1 MKTILSRQILIGIV
15 LGLALLSS
23 CIPSDQTATLTVIP
37 VKFNLPPVA
46 ATRTFTV
53 KSSESW
59 FMEQIG
65 EEDWCTV
72 YPDKSTPGDTQITLT
87 VNPLP
92 NEMPRT
98 AIFSIKSVSGQ

>member
-59 FMEQIG
+59 FMEQIEKKTG
-65 EEDWCTV
+65 V
-72 YPDKSTPGDTQITLT
+72 PYIRIKHPGDTQITLT

-98 AIFSIKSVSGQ
+98 AIFP